1 MNLEDIAGHEPTAVI
16 RDEDT
21 GIASQ
26 GRTGTDSPEE
36 REKYR
41 KQGMTET

>member
-1 MNLEDIAGHEPTAVI
+1 MQDNEPTEVI

-21 GIASQ
+21 EIASQ
-26 GRTGTDSPEE
+26 GRTGTDSPEA